1 MAPHCVGRRLAEATS
16 GPPRGGGP
24 RDVHEH
30 GDAALPVDVVA
41 LDGVQR
47 RSSKARQTSE
57 LKGRRRG
64 VSGLKAETEGWA
76 ERDASSGEKVK
87 VLKE

>member
-1 MAPHCVGRRLAEATS
+1 M
-16 GPPRGGGP
+16 
-24 RDVHEH
+24 
-30 GDAALPVDVVA
+30 
-41 LDGVQR
+41 
-47 RSSKARQTSE
+47 
-57 LKGRRRG
+57 KGRRRG